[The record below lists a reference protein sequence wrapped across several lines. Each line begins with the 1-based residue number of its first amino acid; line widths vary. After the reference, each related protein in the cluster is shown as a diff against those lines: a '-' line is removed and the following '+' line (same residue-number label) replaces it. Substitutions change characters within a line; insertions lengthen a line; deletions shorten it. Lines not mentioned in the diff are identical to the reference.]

1 MMTIDKVMMMMI
13 AGSCENNDDECTG
26 RLPTR
31 EGEGGKME
39 KVK

>member
-31 EGEGGKME
+31 EGREE
-39 KVK
+39 KWRK